1 MTRSR
6 PRIPTAREIM
16 QSRIDTIP
24 IEMPVQDAVQMLLEK
39 GHSGAPVV
47 DHDGRLRGILSEHDC
62 VRVLAEAVAEGW
74 PEGRVEHRMSSE
86 VESVPPSEDL
96 LSLAS
101 RFSQGRHRRLVVVED
116 ERAIG
121 LITRRDLLAALV
133 DLERALGDGRSRT
146 TYELIEE
153 RRRKLD

>member
-1 MTRSR
+1 M
-6 PRIPTAREIM
+6 AREIM
-16 QSRIDTIP
+16 QSRVDTVPID
-24 IEMPVQDAVQMLLEK
+24 MSVLDAVRLLLQR

-47 DHDGRLRGILSEHDC
+47 DAEGRLRGVLSEHDC

-74 PEGRVEHRMSSE
+74 PEGRVGDRMSSE
-86 VESVPPSEDL
+86 VECVPPSEDV

-101 RFSQGRHRRLVVVED
+101 RFSRGRHRRLVVVED
-116 ERAIG
+116 EQPIG

-133 DLERALGDGRSRT
+133 DLEQTLGAGRVQT